1 MRYLKLSLRLL
12 VFLLVAWI
20 GLNCS
25 VVLATDAIEAGQP
38 APYSGVILDD
48 ESVGKILLDV
58 QTLPIVEEEKANLIN
73 QVNNLKDT

>member
-1 MRYLKLSLRLL
+1 
-12 VFLLVAWI
+12 
-20 GLNCS
+20 
-25 VVLATDAIEAGQP
+25 LATDAIEAGQP

-58 QTLPIVEEEKANLIN
+58 QRLPIVEEEKANLIN